1 MVAAPL
7 VLEGGLKIWDQNN
20 WGDLNKK
27 LNLEGELNFRG
38 RGAGGGGTSMN
49 PNDAMVV
56 VLKDILLC
64 LLGFRFIY
72 IVYISWY
79 YI

>member
-1 MVAAPL
+1 MVAAPPIL
-7 VLEGGLKIWDQNN
+7 RGNLKISDQNN
-20 WGDLNKK
+20 WGDLSKK
-27 LNLEGELNFRG
+27 LNLG
-38 RGAGGGGTSMN
+38 GAKFKGGPKILGGAMN

-64 LLGFRFIY
+64 FLGFRFIY